1 MSASVTLSR
10 AGPGITVQD
19 LGRPGYIGQGL
30 SRGGAADRHAI
41 LAAAALLDQVPT
53 AAMEMPPVSVALTFE
68 APARIALTGAAM
80 RATLGDAQLAW
91 NASHRVEAGQTLS
104 LAPVKGGYGYVSF
117 GGGIATEPRLGSRSA
132 HLAAGLG
139 RALEQGDE
147 LPLGADEGG
156 ATNRV
161 LDADDA
167 GDRPLR
173 LLPSAHTA
181 LFDARTL
188 ARFEA
193 AIFTRDRR
201 GNRQGVKLDHAG
213 DPFATTANQL
223 SLVSEIARP
232 GDIQMTGD
240 GVPYLL
246 GPECQTTGGYPRIG
260 AVLPQD
266 LPRAI
271 QAPPGAELRVR
282 FVSRDEALSDW
293 LSEED
298 RLARMRKAV
307 RPLTRDPRD
316 IRDLGRYQLIS
327 GVTAGRPDQEDQT

>member
-1 MSASVTLSR
+1 MSVTVSR

-19 LGRPGYIGQGL
+19 LGRPGYIAQGL

-41 LAAAALLDQVPT
+41 LAAAALLEQDPT
-53 AAMEMPPVSVALTFE
+53 AALELPPVALTLTFD
-68 APARIALTGAAM
+68 APARIALTGATM
-80 RATLGDAQLAW
+80 RASLAESQLAW
-91 NASHRVEAGQTLS
+91 NASHRVEAGQSLT
-104 LAPVKGGYGYVSF
+104 LAPAAGGYGYVSF
-117 GGGIATEPRLGSRSA
+117 GGGIATEERLGSRSA

-139 RALEQGDE
+139 RALETGDK
-147 LPLGADEGG
+147 LPLGEDVGT

-161 LDADDA
+161 LDPEARTDA
-167 GDRPLR
+167 PLR

-181 LFDARTL
+181 LYSEKTL

-193 AIFTRDRR
+193 TDFTRDGR
-201 GNRQGVKLDHAG
+201 GNRQGVKLTHTG
-213 DPFATTANQL
+213 DPFATDANQL

-271 QAPPGAELRVR
+271 QAPAGAALRVR
-282 FVSRDEALSDW
+282 FVTRTEALSDW
-293 LSEED
+293 LAEAD

-316 IRDLGRYQLIS
+316 IPDLGRYQLIS
-327 GVTAGRPDQEDQT
+327 GVTAGRPDQEDRP